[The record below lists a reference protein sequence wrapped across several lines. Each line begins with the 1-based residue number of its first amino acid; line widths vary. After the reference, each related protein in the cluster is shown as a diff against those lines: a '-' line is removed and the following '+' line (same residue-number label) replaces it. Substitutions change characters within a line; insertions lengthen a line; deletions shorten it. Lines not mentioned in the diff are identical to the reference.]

1 MRLDIVAKFELTEQE
16 EQRLRTFHTLPDTA
30 LERLGE
36 NSERNDKIL
45 DAIVAAKDRSALVF
59 ATSVAHAQRLAA
71 RLNVMGVSAAAV
83 SGDTDRA
90 SRRWFIK
97 SFLDG
102 NLQVLCNHSA
112 LTTGFDAPATD
123 LIVIARPVFSPSLYM
138 QMVGRGMRGPVN
150 GGKTRCRILT
160 VQDNLD
166 QFTGML
172 AHHYF
177 EQHYMGVDN

>member
-1 MRLDIVAKFELTEQE
+1 
-16 EQRLRTFHTLPDTA
+16 
-30 LERLGE
+30 
-36 NSERNDKIL
+36 
-45 DAIVAAKDRSALVF
+45 
-59 ATSVAHAQRLAA
+59 
-71 RLNVMGVSAAAV
+71 MGVSAAAV
-83 SGDTDRA
+83 SGDTDPT

-97 SFLDG
+97 SFIDG

-150 GGKTRCRILT
+150 GGKARCRILT

-166 QFTGML
+166 QFTDML

-177 EQHYMGVDN
+177 EQHYMSVVN